1 VSKLADHANAALAAE
16 DEEREEK
23 RKLKR
28 DHNGILRK
36 QGLLYEFDCPE
47 CDANNPWDDGFAE
60 GGEVRCHYCGQE
72 LRAILVTEK
81 KAKFRL
87 I

>member
-1 VSKLADHANAALAAE
+1 MSRAADLAEAAIAAE
-16 DEEREEK
+16 DEENEAR

-28 DHNGILRK
+28 DQYGILRK
-36 QGLLYEFDCPE
+36 QGLLFDFDCPE

-60 GGEVRCHYCGQE
+60 GDEVRCHYCGEE
-72 LRAILVTEK
+72 LRAVQVTEK
-81 KAKFRL
+81 KAKLRP